1 MGDEWDTNWTALLNL
16 CPICHPKSNLSV
28 FGKLNGSSNC
38 ILNSNR
44 KLKNYLFWRAT
55 NHLFQIVNKS
65 LRNEARRDIE
75 FDCAVDSAKAMPFA
89 LGAMFLREQSKI
101 RSSKHLVETMAESI
115 KEAFKENFSNL
126 QWLDH
131 ETRMLLTKKVDDI
144 STLIGKIFWTFI
156 LFSIYWTINCEC
168 C

>member
-1 MGDEWDTNWTALLNL
+1 M
-16 CPICHPKSNLSV
+16 
-28 FGKLNGSSNC
+28 
-38 ILNSNR
+38 
-44 KLKNYLFWRAT
+44 
-55 NHLFQIVNKS
+55 NKS
-65 LRNEARRDIE
+65 LRNEARREIE

-131 ETRMLLTKKVDDI
+131 ETRMLLTKKVDAI
-144 STLIGKIFWTFI
+144 STLIGKIF
-156 LFSIYWTINCEC
+156 
-168 C
+168 